1 MADMNG
7 KMVQPNMGYKN
18 PGATP
23 NLRGVE
29 RNTARNVTES
39 QVLTGITEI
48 EYAPCTDAPQVVPYR
63 THED

>member
-1 MADMNG
+1 MADMTG

-18 PGATP
+18 PGPTD

-29 RNTARNVTES
+29 RNTARGVTVP
-39 QVLTGITEI
+39 QVLTGVTEI
-48 EYAPCTDAPQVVPYR
+48 EYAPCTDAPQVTPYR